1 MLYIKNST
9 LFQMNMLYTWKKKMT
24 MMPMAAYMQKDLRA
38 GRIVVAPMPKAMK
51 SVIEVIVM
59 ATPA

>member
-1 MLYIKNST
+1 MSS
-9 LFQMNMLYTWKKKMT
+9 TWKKKMT

-51 SVIEVIVM
+51 SVIDVIVM

>member
-1 MLYIKNST
+1 
-9 LFQMNMLYTWKKKMT
+9 MT

-38 GRIVVAPMPKAMK
+38 GRTVVAPIPKAMK
-51 SVIEVIVM
+51 SVIDVIVM